1 MQIKMSLWAAM
12 KWQKVTILVCTLAIF
27 PVLSVNT
34 FAQEETQSKPLEEGP
49 SLQINDDTS
58 EANVEETTVEN
69 QENINPETPVSNTGA
84 QESASNPENT
94 AGQESAA
101 RQESIEQAAPTR
113 VVKAPRAR
121 PPSGQVATLGST
133 IVGNQEQPQVL
144 YIVPWKPVGDSDLE
158 NQNIQSQLDIIFGHV
173 ERVELRR
180 ELLYM
185 EQFANAD
192 EEAESN

>member
-1 MQIKMSLWAAM
+1 MQIKMSLYAAM
-12 KWQKVTILVCTLAIF
+12 KWQKVTILVCSLAIF

-34 FAQEETQSKPLEEGP
+34 FAQEETLEDDPLQQISDQSSAE
-49 SLQINDDTS
+49 N
-58 EANVEETTVEN
+58 AVENTAEN
-69 QENINPETPVSNTGA
+69 QENINSETPVSNADIQENASDQENTVS
-84 QESASNPENT
+84 QESTE
-94 AGQESAA
+94 QETPA
-101 RQESIEQAAPTR
+101 RATP
-113 VVKAPRAR
+113 APRAR